1 MKKPCPTWGR
11 KSRSKGTTELIARGF
26 HAETVKAI
34 SMSYGLLSE
43 ESMGDSK
50 DRIRIDHW
58 IVAVLLAVMA
68 TIAFVNV
75 ISRYL
80 VNLSFAATEEITVN
94 LFVWLTVVGSG
105 IAFERGGQLGMVT
118 LYNVLPH
125 KLKKFAILLSSS
137 LSAILFVIVDLY
149 VIQAIH
155 DEITLFWAISPAL
168 GIPVWIYYLGVPVLS
183 VFVFTGIYKDASSK
197 LKKLEGSRRT

>member
-1 MKKPCPTWGR
+1 M
-11 KSRSKGTTELIARGF
+11 GF
-26 HAETVKAI
+26 F
-34 SMSYGLLSE
+34 LE

-58 IVAVLLAVMA
+58 IVALLLSVMA
-68 TIAFVNV
+68 GIAFVNV

-80 VNLSFAATEEITVN
+80 INLSFAATEEITVN

-118 LYNVLPH
+118 LYNVLPK

-137 LSAILFVIVDLY
+137 LSAILFVLVDIY
-149 VIQAIH
+149 VIQAIY
-155 DEITLFWAISPAL
+155 DEITLFRAISPAL
-168 GIPVWIYYLGVPVLS
+168 GIPVWIYYLGVPILS
-183 VFVFTGIYKDASSK
+183 VFVFTGIYRDASSK
-197 LKKLEGSRRT
+197 LKKMDGLRHA